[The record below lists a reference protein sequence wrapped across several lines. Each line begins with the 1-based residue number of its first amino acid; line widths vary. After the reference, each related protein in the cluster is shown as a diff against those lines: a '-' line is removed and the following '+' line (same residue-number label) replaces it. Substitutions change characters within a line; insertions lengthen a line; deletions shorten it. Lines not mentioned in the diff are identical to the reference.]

1 MPSGLLL
8 LNLSLLSS
16 TASST
21 TRFMNGSNPRRIP
34 LTSKLALQPA
44 FRANC
49 INKLPSSFHF
59 RPFSSGEFI
68 QPKVQQPAPNF
79 EGKAVVN
86 KEFRDIKLSDFS
98 GKYLVFFFYPL
109 DFTFVC
115 PTEIVAFSDRI
126 AEFKE
131 IDTEV
136 VGCSCD
142 SHFTHLAWI
151 NTPRKA
157 GGLGDIKYPLLAD
170 FNKTTAKSYG
180 VLLEKEGIPLRGLFI
195 IDSKGTLR
203 QITVNDLPVG
213 RNVDE
218 ILRLVKAFQFVDKHG
233 EVCPA
238 NWQPESPTI
247 KPSPEASKEY
257 FGKVNK

>member
-1 MPSGLLL
+1 M
-8 LNLSLLSS
+8 
-16 TASST
+16 
-21 TRFMNGSNPRRIP
+21 
-34 LTSKLALQPA
+34 K
-44 FRANC
+44 
-49 INKLPSSFHF
+49 NKS
-59 RPFSSGEFI
+59 FSSQNFPIVNVMNKMYSQDVG
-68 QPKVQQPAPNF
+68 QPKIQQSAPNF

-86 KEFRDIKLSDFS
+86 KEFKDIKLSDFS
-98 GKYLVFFFYPL
+98 GKYLVLFFYPL

-115 PTEIVAFSDRI
+115 PTEITAFSDRI
-126 AEFKE
+126 SQFNA
-131 IDTEV
+131 INTNV

-151 NTPRKA
+151 NTPRNE

-170 FNKTTAKSYG
+170 FNKRIAKTYG

-195 IDSKGTLR
+195 IDSKGILR

-213 RNVDE
+213 RSVDE
-218 ILRLVKAFQFVDKHG
+218 VLRLVKAFQYVDSHG

-238 NWQPESPTI
+238 NWQPDSPTI
-247 KPSPEASKEY
+247 KPNPEASKEY